1 MIACVMNS
9 TISSS
14 LAAGASKQ
22 ISSHFHVTNQA
33 QLVLP
38 TSIFLVGYVVGPLI
52 FGPMSEWYGRKHIMI
67 VAFAM
72 FTIFSM
78 ACALADTFAAL
89 VVFRLLVGI
98 PGSCAI
104 SVTGG

>member
-1 MIACVMNS
+1 MMSVMNS

-14 LAAGASKQ
+14 LAAGSTDQ
-22 ISSHFHVTNQA
+22 ISEYFHITSQA

-38 TSIFLVGYVVGPLI
+38 TSIFLVGYVIGPLF
-52 FGPMSEWYGRKHIMI
+52 FGPLSESYGRKLIMI
-67 VAFAM
+67 AAFAV
-72 FTIFSM
+72 FTIFTL
-78 ACALADTFAAL
+78 ACAVADTFAGL

-104 SVTGG
+104 SVVGG